1 MAAAARQPWPCT
13 FASLKLHGQPTVKA
27 KNMMQTAVLKI
38 AGMEHEGCADK
49 LNALLSS
56 MAGVHDVRVSLLDA
70 KVSLQLDEQLVST
83 QAVASTLEAAGYPS
97 VPEAPAPRGKCANC
111 CGGGGC
117 GGNKAGR
124 QQ

>member
-1 MAAAARQPWPCT
+1 
-13 FASLKLHGQPTVKA
+13 
-27 KNMMQTAVLKI
+27 MMQTAVLKI

-56 MAGVHDVRVSLLDA
+56 MTGVRDVRVSLLDA

-97 VPEAPAPRGKCANC
+97 FPELPAPRGKCANC
-111 CGGGGC
+111 CGGC
-117 GGNKAGR
+117 GKNKDKK
-124 QQ
+124 QH